1 MLFKISSHAKIAQCH
16 NLLDG
21 KTLGCQWRVVDD
33 EREDK
38 RYVHFAKQL
47 EQRESFKVF
56 TLKSSM
62 HPTLLI
68 VENIYRI
75 RFISD
80 DISLSLRMFV
90 SKKCAYICVC
100 VCLCVYVSVFTVL
113 VNVCAHHPYWDVA
126 ALPAMS
132 GTASLRVAAG
142 ENDDD
147 EIKILRPAEGAAAIS
162 LAAVR
167 IDLFQHLTFNHDK
180 TVGKLIVLQ
189 DIRHQSP
196 LILSG
201 APRCMNTNRLSRQ
214 PSHPLLP
221 FLCLLSLFPSLS
233 PFFSDSPL
241 ALYKYSVLS
250 CFFAHHSLIAYSCPN
265 LFFPSL
271 LVLSPCFSAPLKKL
285 TTKPVLLYL

>member
-1 MLFKISSHAKIAQCH
+1 M
-16 NLLDG
+16 
-21 KTLGCQWRVVDD
+21 TL
-33 EREDK
+33 
-38 RYVHFAKQL
+38 
-47 EQRESFKVF
+47 
-56 TLKSSM
+56 
-62 HPTLLI
+62 
-68 VENIYRI
+68 
-75 RFISD
+75 
-80 DISLSLRMFV
+80 
-90 SKKCAYICVC
+90 
-100 VCLCVYVSVFTVL
+100 VCLCLCLYQRSVPMRVCVFTVL

-126 ALPAMS
+126 ALSAMS

-221 FLCLLSLFPSLS
+221 FLCLLSLFPSSS
-233 PFFSDSPL
+233 PFFSESFL
-241 ALYKYSVLS
+241 ALYKYSLRS
-250 CFFAHHSLIAYSCPN
+250 CFFFSPLSYCLFLSQS
-265 LFFPSL
+265 FFPPEVCWFYLPASPPL
-271 LVLSPCFSAPLKKL
+271 LKN
-285 TTKPVLLYL
+285 

>member
-1 MLFKISSHAKIAQCH
+1 MQKCIGFITCMCWFLSASAYVCVKGVCVLAY
-16 NLLDG
+16 
-21 KTLGCQWRVVDD
+21 TRV
-33 EREDK
+33 
-38 RYVHFAKQL
+38 L
-47 EQRESFKVF
+47 
-56 TLKSSM
+56 M
-62 HPTLLI
+62 HWTCSC
-68 VENIYRI
+68 V
-75 RFISD
+75 SVCC
-80 DISLSLRMFV
+80 MFV
-90 SKKCAYICVC
+90 YSLGFWCVC
-100 VCLCVYVSVFTVL
+100 VHYAC
-113 VNVCAHHPYWDVA
+113 WDVA
-126 ALPAMS
+126 ALSAMS

-221 FLCLLSLFPSLS
+221 SLFLLSFLSLIPRLFWLFSWSLQI
-233 PFFSDSPL
+233 FSALLFLYFPISHCLFLSQISPL
-241 ALYKYSVLS
+241 VSGGFIS
-250 CFFAHHSLIAYSCPN
+250 QSLPT
-265 LFFPSL
+265 
-271 LVLSPCFSAPLKKL
+271 KKL
-285 TTKPVLLYL
+285 TTKLVLFYLSFHS